1 LKHFH
6 RILLSR
12 VGKLFTSSADSNLW
26 SLGDLA
32 GLQYGKVWMTARSC
46 KFLSVYMKYVF
57 KSCVICDKVF
67 FSYVWA
73 TWGGKS
79 ICKRHCC
86 ISTNFNCWQYLCY
99 QCCVHILNTL
109 FLFII
114 LIIYSW
120 NYCSSVIHRCNCED
134 PFRC

>member
-1 LKHFH
+1 MKHFH

-32 GLQYGKVWMTARSC
+32 SSMERCGWRLDHVNSYLYTWNMYLNHVW
-46 KFLSVYMKYVF
+46 YVI
-57 KSCVICDKVF
+57 KF
-67 FSYVWA
+67 FSHMYELREE
-73 TWGGKS
+73 KS

-134 PFRC
+134 PFWC